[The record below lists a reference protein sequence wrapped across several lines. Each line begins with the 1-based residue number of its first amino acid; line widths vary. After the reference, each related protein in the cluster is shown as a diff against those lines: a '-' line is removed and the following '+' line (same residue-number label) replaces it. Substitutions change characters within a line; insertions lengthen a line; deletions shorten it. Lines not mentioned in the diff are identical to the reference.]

1 MFNSAICR
9 LYQRR
14 RNNYMSRRILDVSN
28 LVELIEKGTITVTNV
43 ENKVK
48 ACSDITETDNVTP
61 EKFIESLQYL
71 NEAKLFR
78 NGIDFYYEFTGT
90 NGVHIECA
98 MKNPYLDEYFYVE
111 CVIKDGFSIDD
122 VDKKFK
128 ETIFDRMNERIAV

>member
-1 MFNSAICR
+1 
-9 LYQRR
+9 
-14 RNNYMSRRILDVSN
+14 MSRRILDVSN
-28 LVELIEKGTITVTNV
+28 LVETIEKGMISVASV

-48 ACSDITETDNVTP
+48 ACSDITETDIVTP

-78 NGIDFYYEFTGT
+78 NGIDFYYEFTGK
-90 NGVHIECA
+90 NGVHIESA

-111 CVIKDGFSIDD
+111 CKIKDSFSIDD

-128 ETIFDRMNERIAV
+128 ETIFDRMNEKIAV

>member
-1 MFNSAICR
+1 
-9 LYQRR
+9 
-14 RNNYMSRRILDVSN
+14 MSRRILDVSN

-43 ENKVK
+43 ENKIK

-71 NEAKLFR
+71 NEAKLFK
-78 NGIDFYYEFTGT
+78 NGIDFFYEFTGR
-90 NGVHIECA
+90 NGVHIESA

-111 CVIKDGFSIDD
+111 CVIKDGFSINDI
-122 VDKKFK
+122 DKKFK

>member
-1 MFNSAICR
+1 MN
-9 LYQRR
+9 
-14 RNNYMSRRILDVSN
+14 RRILDVSN
-28 LVELIEKGTITVTNV
+28 LVELIEKGTITVTKV
-43 ENKVK
+43 ENKIK

-78 NGIDFYYEFTGT
+78 NGIDFYYEFIGR

-111 CVIKDGFSIDD
+111 CEIKDGFSIEDI
-122 VDKKFK
+122 DKKLRG
-128 ETIFDRMNERIAV
+128 TIFDRIDKKIAV

>member
-1 MFNSAICR
+1 
-9 LYQRR
+9 
-14 RNNYMSRRILDVSN
+14 MSRRILDVSN
-28 LVELIEKGTITVTNV
+28 LVEAIENKMISVVSV

-48 ACSDITETDNVTP
+48 ACGDIAETDIVTP

-78 NGIDFYYEFTGT
+78 NGIDFYYEFTGK
-90 NGVHIECA
+90 NGVHIESA

-111 CVIKDGFSIDD
+111 CAIKDGFSIDD

-128 ETIFDRMNERIAV
+128 ETVFDRMDRKIAV

>member
-1 MFNSAICR
+1 
-9 LYQRR
+9 
-14 RNNYMSRRILDVSN
+14 MSRRILDVSN
-28 LVELIEKGTITVTNV
+28 LVEAIEKGMISVVSV

-48 ACSDITETDNVTP
+48 ACSDIAETDNVTP

-71 NEAKLFR
+71 NEAKLFK
-78 NGIDFYYEFTGT
+78 NGIDFFYEFTGR
-90 NGVHIECA
+90 NGVHIESA

-111 CVIKDGFSIDD
+111 CVIKDGFSIYD